1 MNEAPLR
8 ADEVAVLYERYG
20 YFVVRRCRAILRDPG
35 LADDALQETFVKVL
49 RNGAALRAVDEPLRW
64 LYRVADRCCFDVL
77 RRRRRSPET
86 LSPDEGRGKHP
97 GVDLEIRDVVLRLL
111 GALDDDEMR
120 IAILLVVDG
129 MSQGEIAAE
138 VGVSRV
144 TVNKRVQS
152 IRARA
157 EAWLEGHP

>member
-1 MNEAPLR
+1 LTDAPLR

-20 YFVVRRCRAILRDPG
+20 YFVLRRCRAILRDPA

-49 RNGAALRAVDEPLRW
+49 RGGAAVREADEPLRW

-77 RRRRRSPET
+77 RRRRRSPVT

-97 GVDLEIRDVVLRLL
+97 GVEIEIRDAVLRLL
-111 GALDDDEMR
+111 AGLDEDEMR
-120 IAILLVVDG
+120 IAVMLVVDG

-138 VGVSRV
+138 VGLSRV

>member
-1 MNEAPLR
+1 LNDAPLT
-8 ADEVAVLYERYG
+8 ADEVAAFYQRYG
-20 YFVVRRCRAILRDPG
+20 YFVRRRCRAILRDPG
-35 LADDALQETFVKVL
+35 LADDALQEAFVKVL
-49 RNGAALRAVDEPLRW
+49 RGGAALRAADEPLRW

-86 LSPDEGRGKHP
+86 LSPDEGSSRHP
-97 GVDLEIRDVVLRLL
+97 GVDIEIRDAVLRLL
-111 GALDDDEMR
+111 GALDDDEIR
-120 IAILLVVDG
+120 IAVLLVVDG
-129 MSQGEIAAE
+129 MSQGEIASE

-157 EAWLEGHP
+157 EAWLRGNP

>member
-1 MNEAPLR
+1 LDHAPLS
-8 ADEVAVLYERYG
+8 ADEVAVLYQRYG
-20 YFVVRRCRAILRDPG
+20 YFVLRRCRAILRDAA
-35 LADDALQETFVKVL
+35 LADDALQEAFVKVL
-49 RNGAALRAVDEPLRW
+49 RAGTAVRTAEEPLRW

-86 LSPDEGRGKHP
+86 LALEEGSSKHP
-97 GVDLEIRDVVLRLL
+97 GIDIELRDAVLRML
-111 GALDDDEMR
+111 GALDEGEMQV
-120 IAILLVVDG
+120 AVLLVVDG

-157 EAWLEGHP
+157 QSWLQGHP